1 VIISF
6 PQDGT
11 TRATLLIVGSAV
23 VLFLVY
29 LCLRDGVVPNRGWKV
44 ERATRPLLYWF
55 LITLFVL
62 LSGVLFWGGV
72 SLGTSKAHEALGSL
86 RRAA

>member
-1 VIISF
+1 MTNSLQ
-6 PQDGT
+6 PGGT
-11 TRATLLIVGSAV
+11 ASATLLIVGSAM

-44 ERATRPLLYWF
+44 ERASRPLLYWL

-62 LSGVLFWGGV
+62 LSATLLWGGV
-72 SLGTSKAHEALGSL
+72 SLAFEHF
-86 RRAA
+86 